1 MQPRFHTCRT
11 WNPGFF
17 DNALMRL
24 LLASASPRRRDLL
37 EAAGFACD
45 VEAMD
50 VDERPFADEPALAYV
65 DRLARTKAAAG
76 AARHPH
82 RVVLGADTV
91 VVVDDDMLGKPA
103 DPVEAHAM
111 LRRIRGRAHEVLTG
125 VAVAARGHLLSHV
138 ERTTVWFTDVSDDD
152 ITWYVETGEPMDK
165 AGAYAIQGLASR
177 FVTRIDGSYS
187 NVVGLPV
194 ATVVGLLE
202 RMGREG

>member
-1 MQPRFHTCRT
+1 
-11 WNPGFF
+11 
-17 DNALMRL
+17 MRL

-45 VEAMD
+45 VEPMD
-50 VDERPFADEPALAYV
+50 VDERPFAAEPALAYV

-91 VVVDDDMLGKPA
+91 VVVDEDILGKPT
-103 DPVEAHAM
+103 DTVEAHAM
-111 LRRIRGRAHEVLTG
+111 LRRIRGRAHDVLTG
-125 VAVAARGHLLSHV
+125 VAIAARGQLVSHV
-138 ERTTVWFTDVSDDD
+138 ERTTVWFTDVSDVD

-177 FVTRIDGSYS
+177 FVTRIDGSYT

-202 RMGREG
+202 QLTRET